1 MPSRVA
7 SDIAS
12 IDRSRVL
19 AMTPAERVALVVR
32 LSAEGL
38 ASFMA
43 THQVDR
49 ETAKERIAATRR
61 AGRPRSVSSERR

>member
-1 MPSRVA
+1 MRSQVA
-7 SDIAS
+7 SDIANA
-12 IDRSRVL
+12 DRARAL
-19 AMTPAERVALVVR
+19 AMTPTERVELVVR

-49 ETAKERIAATRR
+49 ATAKERIAATRR